1 MLQNIRKYTQGTTA
15 KIVVGLIV
23 ISFAFFGIESILLNG
38 GGNEIAEVN
47 GDPIYPEELQQALD
61 TQKRRLVAM
70 MGEKIDPAML
80 DDDRLRPQALEALIN
95 RKLLMQSAAAMKL
108 AISEREIGTRSWK
121 YGGVPSR
128 WSFFAR
134 GIQEC
139 SSQCR
144 LYSRLF

>member
-38 GGNEIAEVN
+38 GGNEIAEIN
-47 GDPIYPEELQQALD
+47 GEPIYPEELQQALD

-95 RKLLMQSAAAMKL
+95 RKLLMQSAACNETGNIRA
-108 AISEREIGTRSWK
+108 
-121 YGGVPSR
+121 
-128 WSFFAR
+128 
-134 GIQEC
+134 
-139 SSQCR
+139 
-144 LYSRLF
+144 